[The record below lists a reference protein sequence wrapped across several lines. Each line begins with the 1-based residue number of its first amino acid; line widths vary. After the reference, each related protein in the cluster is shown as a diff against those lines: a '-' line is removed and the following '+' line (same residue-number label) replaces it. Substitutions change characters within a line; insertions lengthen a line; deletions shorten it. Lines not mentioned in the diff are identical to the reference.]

1 MDYTL
6 INEDFGQSIK
16 TMRKVLPKLAFGL
29 LIGTYLI
36 SALIMGIFHAE
47 SSPNLGFKVAAFLV
61 PLAIQVGR
69 GALVFFFQLN
79 PIHLQKNMSF
89 GTIAAT
95 ALLLLSLWEAYAVMS
110 PYGQSW
116 TISVSTLMLI
126 GWILEIMLLRET
138 AFATKWQLYQNQE
151 LWQKMKAFYAAEQE
165 IEAVVKNG
173 NLQFLSSA
181 KTLPPQSA
189 AVKMKKEEASDLP
202 KPLDSFYGVELDA
215 TNPYLSLNLSRLENR
230 FLERYHQSIRKD
242 EQRRATGKASH
253 KTTLQSIKDNKER
266 FEQVRKLRHQLLG
279 EELNL
284 SISKVSEVSA

>member
-1 MDYTL
+1 MEYSL

-61 PLAIQVGR
+61 PLAIQIGR

-165 IEAVVKNG
+165 IEAVVRNS
-173 NLQFLSSA
+173 NMQLLSSA
-181 KTLPPQSA
+181 KMLPAKSN
-189 AVKMKKEEASDLP
+189 AVVEMKKEEEEPIPSQ
-202 KPLDSFYGVELDA
+202 PLDSFYGVELDA

-242 EQRRATGKASH
+242 EQRRASGKASH

-284 SISKVSEVSA
+284 SIPCYT